1 MRQIILSNSV
11 KAFYFNR
18 EVVLNKLK
26 EISKEALNIFP
37 EIIEIRL
44 IGSFAKNEESG
55 LSDIDLFIITKSE
68 EKNPLERIK
77 PYYMWFAEKIEIS
90 LDLIAATK
98 QEPQLNDNFRKMIK
112 GSILLAKSL
121 YLRLEE

>member
-1 MRQIILSNSV
+1 MRQTISSNSV

-18 EVVLNKLK
+18 DIVLDKLK
-26 EISKEALNIFP
+26 EISKNALDVFP

-44 IGSFAKNEESG
+44 MGSFAKKEESG
-55 LSDIDLFIITKSE
+55 LSDVDLFIIIESGE
-68 EKNPLERIK
+68 ENPLERIR

-98 QEPQLNDNFRKMIK
+98 QELRFNENFRKMIK
-112 GSILLAKSL
+112 NSILLAKS
-121 YLRLEE
+121 